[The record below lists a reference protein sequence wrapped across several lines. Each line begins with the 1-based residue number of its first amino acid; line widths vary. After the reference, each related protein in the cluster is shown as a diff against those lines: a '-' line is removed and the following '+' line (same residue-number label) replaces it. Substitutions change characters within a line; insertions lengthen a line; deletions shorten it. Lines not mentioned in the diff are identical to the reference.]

1 MKQTKEKELSPALRA
16 LADPTRLKI
25 LLMLEGKPRTVNE
38 IVEFFDLSQPTIS
51 RHLQTLAAADLV
63 IREQHG
69 REVTYRLNP
78 ERIGNVCV
86 SLAACFPCCCV
97 SVVST
102 NQPGCDPTVRI
113 VEIESTDNRSDS
125 SEQQATVRNAKA
137 DDEENPKKKNS
148 RSGHKPKNSRTNS
161 KGDTE

>member
-1 MKQTKEKELSPALRA
+1 MKQAKEKELSPALRA

-102 NQPGCDPTVRI
+102 TQPGCDPSVRV
-113 VEIESTDNRSDS
+113 VEIESTDNQGDS
-125 SEQQATVRNAKA
+125 PGQATAREANA
-137 DDEENPKKKNS
+137 DDQKNTEKKNS
-148 RSGHKPKNSRTNS
+148 RSGHKPKNKATNS
-161 KGDTE
+161 KGDTQ